1 MRHGSL
7 AEVFVTFL
15 RLGCVCFGGPT
26 AHIGVFR
33 RHFVDQLAWLP
44 ASDFDHDLTMCQ
56 LVPGPASSQL
66 GMLIGARR
74 AGIAGSLAAWAG
86 FTLPSAL
93 LLTAAA
99 LGSTWVLGV
108 PGLTAGLLLGAAV
121 TVGWAV
127 LQMLA
132 PLRTNPAALVIAAL
146 STVVMLVLPAAQT
159 QIVIL
164 LTSALAALVLPGF
177 PAALPA
183 RPALAL
189 CRRWGGVLLGIGAVL
204 LMLSWR
210 FPSVDGVLYQ
220 TGALVFGG
228 GHVVLPILLE
238 RIPAVAP
245 AAGATVAQGYALA
258 QLVPGPLFTLATY
271 IGAVVSPQPVLGA
284 LTATV
289 AVFLPGWL
297 LILGV
302 QPWWHYLAGHPAV
315 GRALRGTH
323 AAVVGLLAASGV
335 TLLQTHVVGD
345 VRTLLAAVVV
355 WLLLL
360 RSTMPPWTVAL
371 VCGLYGVLVLR

>member
-1 MRHGSL
+1 
-7 AEVFVTFL
+7 
-15 RLGCVCFGGPT
+15 
-26 AHIGVFR
+26 
-33 RHFVDQLAWLP
+33 
-44 ASDFDHDLTMCQ
+44 
-56 LVPGPASSQL
+56 
-66 GMLIGARR
+66 
-74 AGIAGSLAAWAG
+74 
-86 FTLPSAL
+86 
-93 LLTAAA
+93 
-99 LGSTWVLGV
+99 
-108 PGLTAGLLLGAAV
+108 LTAGLLLGAAV

>member
-1 MRHGSL
+1 
-7 AEVFVTFL
+7 
-15 RLGCVCFGGPT
+15 
-26 AHIGVFR
+26 
-33 RHFVDQLAWLP
+33 
-44 ASDFDHDLTMCQ
+44 
-56 LVPGPASSQL
+56 
-66 GMLIGARR
+66 
-74 AGIAGSLAAWAG
+74 
-86 FTLPSAL
+86 LPSAL